1 MRNSLHNPGHWG
13 SSLSFCPSLLAPSRI
28 FETNSHTS
36 KNKTRFKYSHAKCSW
51 PTQFW
56 SHNRFKGCT
65 VVPYHRP
72 ALHPC
77 LPLHLPALLCL
88 QALCPAH
95 PPHHPPH
102 TELEY
107 IQILRK
113 KRKENK
119 HYTVK
124 KFYIEL
130 YQPFILEM
138 FINYCQNKK
147 SWRVTWRDIYGE
159 VTLPDSNE
167 SRNACPWGVSKAVA
181 VKAAR
186 AFLSNRCCEKL
197 NKKGTG
203 RTSNQNKGYCSPRK
217 ILVFSLPHQNSYHHW
232 IACVY

>member
-124 KFYIEL
+124 KFYTEL
-130 YQPFILEM
+130 YQPFILEI

-147 SWRVTWRDIYGE
+147 PWNVSPGE
-159 VTLPDSNE
+159 TSM
-167 SRNACPWGVSKAVA
+167 
-181 VKAAR
+181 VKWH
-186 AFLSNRCCEKL
+186 FQ
-197 NKKGTG
+197 TP
-203 RTSNQNKGYCSPRK
+203 TNQGMPALGESPRQ
-217 ILVFSLPHQNSYHHW
+217 LPWKLPGLFWATDVVKN
-232 IACVY
+232 